1 MGEANKR
8 LAPLDGVPML
18 AHVVEQAVASKAKPI
33 LVVTGHQDNEIRAAL
48 AGRPVTFIHN
58 PDFAEGLAT
67 SIKAGIDAVPPNA
80 DGAVVCLGD
89 MPQVA
94 AKHIDRLIA
103 AFNPVEG
110 RAICIP
116 TRSEEHTSELQSLMR
131 ISYAVFCLK

>member
-1 MGEANKR
+1 MGEANKL

-80 DGAVVCLGD
+80 DG
-89 MPQVA
+89 
-94 AKHIDRLIA
+94 
-103 AFNPVEG
+103 
-110 RAICIP
+110 
-116 TRSEEHTSELQSLMR
+116 RSEEHTSELQSLMR
-131 ISYAVFCLK
+131 NSYAVFCLK

>member
-1 MGEANKR
+1 MGEANKL

-67 SIKAGIDAVPPNA
+67 SIKAGIAAVPPTA
-80 DGAVVCLGD
+80 DGPVVCPVHP
-89 MPQVA
+89 PQVA
-94 AKHIDRLIA
+94 AKPPDHL
-103 AFNPVEG
+103 
-110 RAICIP
+110 
-116 TRSEEHTSELQSLMR
+116 TSPSHPLHRRPQPLPPR
-131 ISYAVFCLK
+131 QAPQ